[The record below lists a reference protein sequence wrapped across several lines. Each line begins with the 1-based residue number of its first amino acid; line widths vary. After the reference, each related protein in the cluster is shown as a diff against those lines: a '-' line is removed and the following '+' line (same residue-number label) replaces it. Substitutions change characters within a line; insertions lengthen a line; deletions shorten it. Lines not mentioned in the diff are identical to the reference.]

1 MIKRLNSRGQNR
13 LILEKLS
20 HITQLFIS
28 FTLLDPLAHRVDP
41 RNERLGFIGREQDT
55 GFSIVNA

>member
-13 LILEKLS
+13 LILEKFS

-28 FTLLDPLAHRVDP
+28 FTLLGPLAHRVDP
-41 RNERLGFIGREQDT
+41 CQKRLGFIGREQNT
-55 GFSIVNA
+55 GFSVVNA

>member
-28 FTLLDPLAHRVDP
+28 FTLLGPLAHRVDP
-41 RNERLGFIGREQDT
+41 RYERLGFIG
-55 GFSIVNA
+55 